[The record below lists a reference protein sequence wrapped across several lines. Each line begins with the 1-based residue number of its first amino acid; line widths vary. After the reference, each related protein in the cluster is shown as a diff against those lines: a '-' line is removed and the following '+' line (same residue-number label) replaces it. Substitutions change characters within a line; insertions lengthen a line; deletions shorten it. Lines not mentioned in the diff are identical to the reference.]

1 MNMICQIFVLALLMG
16 IVWYLG
22 YRRGKTIIEREYA
35 EMEEPELTKEE
46 EEKLSKYYKFY
57 KIMDEILT
65 EEDNDDFFS
74 GDISKSSRTD
84 TNKDEIVK

>member
-1 MNMICQIFVLALLMG
+1 MNMIYQIFVLALIMG

-22 YRRGKTIIEREYA
+22 YHRGRTIKERELH
-35 EMEEPELTKEE
+35 EMEYPELTPDE

-57 KIMDEILT
+57 KLYDQLMTD
-65 EEDNDDFFS
+65 DDFFS
-74 GDISKSSRTD
+74 GDIAKSSRTD